1 MNYQKYAGKA
11 YTKIKKYG
19 SPITVTRSGKST
31 YNKETNT
38 YEDNGETITGVA
50 IQRNYDQRNID
61 GTNIRMGDVQFMAS
75 LNGQPKSNDKITF
88 GSKSFVVVNAVPM
101 NPDGTTDIFFTIQAR

>member
-1 MNYQKYAGKA
+1 MNYQKYADKA

-19 SPITVTRSGKST
+19 SPITIKRSGKAE
-31 YNKETNT
+31 YNKETNK
-38 YEDNGETITGVA
+38 YEDSGETISGVA

-75 LNGQPKSNDKITF
+75 LNGQPKSNDNITF
-88 GSKSFVVVNAVPM
+88 VGKSFVVVNAVPM
-101 NPDGTTDIFFTIQAR
+101 NPDGTTDIFYTIQAR